1 MNPGEGRGIFQW
13 EAQVRKKERKKEVCK
28 RFSTPAERGGERKMR
43 KRGEGRETVIM
54 FSGSPLVQL
63 LMDVSEKMNLKGN
76 NRTSGLFA
84 PSVAAQDCFF
94 LFV

>member
-1 MNPGEGRGIFQW
+1 
-13 EAQVRKKERKKEVCK
+13 
-28 RFSTPAERGGERKMR
+28 MR

-84 PSVAAQDCFF
+84 PSVATQDCFF